1 MSRQKFNF
9 QPTQS
14 LPPQSEKSD
23 DKEISPSTTQQ
34 VSEMMERLEAPRQ
47 TSPLDC
53 FKIIPR
59 NKLRNNKKNDFP
71 MSELES
77 LKESILQFGLQHD
90 ITAAYITDEDMYVI
104 EAGHRRRLVIDQ
116 LIEEFSKYT
125 GNDSERYA
133 LYKKNIAKY
142 EYGYVC
148 KITGTILENEC
159 YDIEDEDLP
168 EDAIDSEIRLII
180 TNTEVR
186 SNDTL
191 LNAVMVQ
198 RLAKLYSL
206 KNLHLPTKEKINVNQ
221 TIANELGKS
230 VRSIAYLQSIKNL
243 IPELQQALSEKNISL
258 KESSFIAGLSPE
270 EQQEFLEL
278 LNSSTKDG
286 RKKLKAALA
295 EKQALKKELESI
307 QASTDSSQIPMDIIK
322 ADAAMRLSL
331 EQVQTNILALLE
343 KISFLQKLQADMN
356 STYGSSQD
364 DIQNA
369 KNSLAA
375 LLK

>member
-9 QPTQS
+9 QPTQTLS
-14 LPPQSEKSD
+14 FPSKESEG
-23 DKEISPSTTQQ
+23 KENLTATTQQ

-47 TSPLDC
+47 NSPLDC

-71 MSELES
+71 MIELES
-77 LKESILQFGLQHD
+77 LKESILQFGLQQE
-90 ITAAYITDEDMYVI
+90 ITAIYITDEDMYVI
-104 EAGHRRRLVIDQ
+104 ETGHRRRFVINQ
-116 LIEEFSKYT
+116 LIEEFADYS

-133 LYKKNIAKY
+133 LYQKNVAKY

-148 KITGTILENEC
+148 KITGTISENEI
-159 YDIEDEDLP
+159 YDTEDEHLTN
-168 EDAIDSEIRLII
+168 EAIDSEILLNI
-180 TNTEVR
+180 TNLEVR
-186 SNDTL
+186 SQDTL
-191 LNAVMVQ
+191 LNAAKVQ

-206 KNLHLPTKEKINVNQ
+206 KNLHLPAKEKININQ
-221 TIANELGKS
+221 TIANDLGKS
-230 VRSIAYLQSIKNL
+230 VRSVAYLQSIKNL
-243 IPELQQALSEKNISL
+243 IPELQKELSEKNISL
-258 KESSFIAGLSPE
+258 KEGSFIAGLSAD

-286 RKKLKAALA
+286 RQKLKAALA
-295 EKQALKKELESI
+295 EKQALKRELEAV
-307 QASTDSSQIPMDIIK
+307 QATADASQIPMDIIK
-322 ADAAMRLSL
+322 ADTSLKLSL
-331 EQVQTNILALLE
+331 EQAQSNILALLE
-343 KISFLQKLQADMN
+343 KITFLQKLQADMD
-356 STYGSSQD
+356 SAYGSSQE

>member
-9 QPTQS
+9 QPTQT

-23 DKEISPSTTQQ
+23 DKKISPSTTQQ

-71 MSELES
+71 MNELES

-116 LIEEFSKYT
+116 LIEEFSNYT

-148 KITGTILENEC
+148 KITGTILENER
-159 YDIEDEDLP
+159 YDIEDEHLP

-258 KESSFIAGLSPE
+258 KEGSFIAGLSPD

-286 RKKLKAALA
+286 RKKLKTALA

-322 ADAAMRLSL
+322 ADAAMKLSL

>member
-9 QPTQS
+9 QPTQT

-23 DKEISPSTTQQ
+23 DKKISPSTTQQ

-116 LIEEFSKYT
+116 LIEEFSNYT

-148 KITGTILENEC
+148 KITGTILENER
-159 YDIEDEDLP
+159 YDIEDEHLP

-230 VRSIAYLQSIKNL
+230 VRSIAYLQSIRNL

-258 KESSFIAGLSPE
+258 KEGSFIAGLSPD

-286 RKKLKAALA
+286 RKKLKTALA

-331 EQVQTNILALLE
+331 DQVQTNILALLE